1 MPAQQT
7 RSAPDGETP
16 KVVFD
21 RAHLSHYTMQSV
33 DLEREIINL
42 FLQQLPSTVEMIASA
57 GTEDDWKL
65 YTHTLKGSAA
75 AVGAWKLQEIAIELE
90 SLGNAGDA
98 MVRDLRLKSLQA
110 AVVEFREM
118 VRQIYL

>member
-1 MPAQQT
+1 MPALQT
-7 RSAPDGETP
+7 RSTPDGETP
-16 KVVFD
+16 PVVFD
-21 RAHLSHYTMQSV
+21 RAHLSHYTMQSA
-33 DLEREIINL
+33 DLETEIINL